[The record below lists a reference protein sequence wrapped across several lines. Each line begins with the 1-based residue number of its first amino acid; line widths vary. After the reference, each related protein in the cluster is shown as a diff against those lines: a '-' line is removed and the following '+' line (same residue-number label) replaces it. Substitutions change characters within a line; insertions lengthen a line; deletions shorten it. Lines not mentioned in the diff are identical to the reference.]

1 MRRSYRM
8 ITVDLI
14 SILGNLSQSLI
25 SVQALITGFGYL
37 IGVLF
42 VFTGLSKF
50 AKPHQKTSIPM
61 AYVFGG
67 MALIFLP
74 TSLEVLTMT
83 LFGNTNLL
91 EYSES
96 NPDVFYSSMRILIR
110 TAGLI
115 WFVRGSVLLVNA
127 AKPGQQHG
135 PKGLA
140 FVIAGIFAMNHEYVE
155 IWMEAFFTYLTSL
168 IKGPA

>member
-1 MRRSYRM
+1 M
-8 ITVDLI
+8 ITLDLI
-14 SILGNLSQSLI
+14 SILGHLSESLL
-25 SVQALITGFGYL
+25 SVQALITGLGYV

-42 VFTGLSKF
+42 VIIGVCKF

-61 AYVFGG
+61 AYIFGG
-67 MALIFLP
+67 ATLIFLP

-96 NPDVFYSSMRILIR
+96 NSDYFYSSMRVLIR

-115 WFVRGSVLLVNA
+115 WFVRGSVLLVHA

-140 FVIAGIFAMNHEYVE
+140 FVIAGVFAMNHEYVAV
-155 IWMEAFFTYLTSL
+155 WLEAFFTYLTSL